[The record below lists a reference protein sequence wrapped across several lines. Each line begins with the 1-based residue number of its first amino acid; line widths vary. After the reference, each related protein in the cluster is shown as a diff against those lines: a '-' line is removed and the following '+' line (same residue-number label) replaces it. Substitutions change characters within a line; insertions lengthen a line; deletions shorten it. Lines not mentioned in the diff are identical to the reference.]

1 MSSAAE
7 HNLVAGLIEAL
18 PPVGSLFTSVDRRKW
33 RSLAD
38 AVLCVLYPDE
48 TEAKIQPMA
57 PSAPALPA
65 PAIEEVE
72 AVPVAAGST
81 KFAKKLAAR
90 KAKLGAR
97 KQGRPKGSKAA
108 KAAAIEKVAK
118 GPGRV
123 TARDIVLAALASSD
137 GPMTIREMESWAMRK
152 DGLDVSGF
160 LDLRSAIGFQV
171 KRMDQAGEIALKD
184 ASIPYRYSLARG
196 RKGGA

>member
-97 KQGRPKGSKAA
+97 KQGSKSA
-108 KAAAIEKVAK
+108 KSEKAETPVK

-171 KRMDQAGEIALKD
+171 KRMDQAGEIALMD
-184 ASIPYRYSLARG
+184 ASMPYRYSLARG